1 MKYVTR
7 FVTAMILTAV
17 CVALVYPAF
26 PLLLFPHR
34 CPYRGKAFDRWE
46 SDGDGFKIRVTAYE
60 EEGRSPSAP
69 RPYYIFESNGLGPDD
84 WREIMTVQDESR
96 PDIPKDHVRF
106 VNDRV
111 AYVFM
116 GSRYAVTTDAGR
128 TWSLWDAAKTLPRSV
143 LGNYRGL
150 EQVSLAADGK
160 GTMQLEAATQ
170 VGGQGPDLK
179 TTDYGYHWYVEQ
191 ASR

>member
-1 MKYVTR
+1 MKYVAR
-7 FVTAMILTAV
+7 SITATAVTAV
-17 CVALVYPAF
+17 CLVLVWRVFPMALF
-26 PLLLFPHR
+26 GG
-34 CPYRGKAFDRWE
+34 CPYRGAAFDRWE
-46 SDGDGFKIRVTAYE
+46 SYGHDFKIRITAYE
-60 EEGRSPSAP
+60 EEGRSFSAS
-69 RPYYIFESNGLGPDD
+69 RPYYIFESNAHGPDD
-84 WREIMTVQDESR
+84 WREIMTIRDESK
-96 PDIPKDHVRF
+96 PDIPRDQVRF
-106 VNDRV
+106 VNDGI